1 MSGATIKIK
10 RRAAVNAAGAPAS
23 LKSAELAFN
32 ENATDKNLYYG
43 YGDDGSGNAT
53 SVIAIAGEGSF
64 ATLSTN
70 QTITG
75 NKVFSGTVT
84 LTGAT
89 VSLNSDQL
97 TEGATNKFLTA
108 SGVRT
113 QLSSG
118 SNINYDSS
126 TGAIALAETVAIA
139 SGLTTGGNV
148 TVGGNLVV
156 SGTTTTVN
164 STTVSIADKN
174 LELGTTASPTDAG
187 ADGGGITLKG
197 ASDKTIVWLDATD
210 SWTFNQ
216 AINGLLGLKINGTE
230 IVSSGRVLSNVTL
243 SGIVID
249 GGEF

>member
-1 MSGATIKIK
+1 MSGTIIKIK
-10 RRAAVNAAGAPAS
+10 RRASVNAAGAPSS
-23 LKSAELAFN
+23 LKSGELAFN

-43 YGDDGSGNAT
+43 YGDNGAGVAT
-53 SVIAIAGEGSF
+53 SIVAIAGEGSF
-64 ATLSTN
+64 ATLSTA

-84 LTGAT
+84 LSGAT

-126 TGAIALAETVAIA
+126 TGAIALAATVAIA
-139 SGLTTGGNV
+139 SGLTTGGNL
-148 TVGGNLVV
+148 TVGGDLVV

-164 STTVSIADKN
+164 STTLTVTDKN
-174 LELGTTASPTDAG
+174 LELGTTASPSDAG

-197 ASDKTIVWLDATD
+197 TSDKTIVWLDATD

>member
-1 MSGATIKIK
+1 MSGAIIKIK
-10 RRAAVNAAGAPAS
+10 RRAAINAAGAPAS

-53 SVIAIAGEGSF
+53 SVVAIAGEGSF
-64 ATLSTN
+64 VTLSTA

-75 NKVFSGTVT
+75 GKVFSGVIT

-97 TEGATNKFLTA
+97 TEGAANRFLTA

-113 QLSSG
+113 QLSGG
-118 SNINYDSS
+118 SNINYDSD
-126 TGAIALAETVAIA
+126 TGAIALAAGLVLT
-139 SGLTTGGNV
+139 SGITTGGDV
-148 TVGGNLVV
+148 TVGGNLIV

-174 LELGTTASPTDAG
+174 LELGTTAEPSDAG

-197 ASDKTIVWLDATD
+197 TTDKTVVWLDATN

-216 AINGLLGLKINGTE
+216 AIDGLLGLKINGTE

>member
-1 MSGATIKIK
+1 MSGTIIKIK
-10 RRAAVNAAGAPAS
+10 RRASVNAAGAPSS
-23 LKSAELAFN
+23 LKSGELAFN

-43 YGDDGSGNAT
+43 YGDNGAGVAT
-53 SVIAIAGEGSF
+53 SIVAIAGEGST
-64 ATLSTN
+64 A

-84 LTGAT
+84 LSGAT

-97 TEGATNKFLTA
+97 TEGATNKFLSA

-126 TGAIALAETVAIA
+126 TGAIALAATVAIA
-139 SGLTTGGNV
+139 SGLTTGGNLS
-148 TVGGNLVV
+148 VGGDLVV

-164 STTVSIADKN
+164 STTLTVTDKN
-174 LELGTTASPTDAG
+174 LELGTTASPSDAG

-197 ASDKTIVWLDATD
+197 TSDKTITWVDATD

>member
-118 SNINYDSS
+118 SNVNYDSS
-126 TGAIALAETVAIA
+126 TGAIALAEIVAIA

-174 LELGTTASPTDAG
+174 LELGTTTSPTDAG

-197 ASDKTIVWLDATD
+197 TTDKTIVWLDATD

>member
-156 SGTTTTVN
+156 SGTTTTIN
-164 STTVSIADKN
+164 STTVSVADKN
-174 LELGTTASPTDAG
+174 IELGLVDSPSDIT

-197 ASDKTIVWLDATD
+197 ATDKTIIWASGTTC
-210 SWTFNQ
+210 WTFNQ
-216 AINGLLGLKINGTE
+216 PIDAPSIRVGGVE
-230 IVSSGRVLSNVTL
+230 IVDSSRVLSNVTL
-243 SGIVID
+243 SGVVID

>member
-113 QLSSG
+113 QLSPG

-126 TGAIALAETVAIA
+126 TGAIALTETVAIA

-174 LELGTTASPTDAG
+174 LELGTTTSPTDAG

-197 ASDKTIVWLDATD
+197 TTDKTIVWLDATD

>member
-53 SVIAIAGEGSF
+53 SVVAIAGEGSF
-64 ATLSTN
+64 ATLSTA

-75 NKVFSGTVT
+75 NKVFSGTIT

-89 VSLNSDQL
+89 VALNSDQL
-97 TEGATNKFLTA
+97 TEGATNKFLTV
-108 SGVRT
+108 SGVRA
-113 QLSSG
+113 QLSAG
-118 SNINYDSS
+118 TNISYDSS
-126 TGAIALAETVAIA
+126 TGVIALPAGLVLA
-139 SGLTTGGNV
+139 SGITTGGNL

-164 STTVSIADKN
+164 STTVTIADKN
-174 LELGTTASPTDAG
+174 LELGTTAEPSDAG

-197 ASDKTIVWLDATD
+197 TTDKTIAWVDATD

>member
-75 NKVFSGTVT
+75 DKVFSGTVT

>member
-1 MSGATIKIK
+1 M
-10 RRAAVNAAGAPAS
+10 
-23 LKSAELAFN
+23 
-32 ENATDKNLYYG
+32 
-43 YGDDGSGNAT
+43 
-53 SVIAIAGEGSF
+53 
-64 ATLSTN
+64 
-70 QTITG
+70 
-75 NKVFSGTVT
+75 
-84 LTGAT
+84 
-89 VSLNSDQL
+89 
-97 TEGATNKFLTA
+97 TA

-126 TGAIALAETVAIA
+126 TGAIALAATVAIA
-139 SGLTTGGNV
+139 SGLTTGGNL
-148 TVGGNLVV
+148 TVGGDLVV

-164 STTVSIADKN
+164 STTLTVTDKN
-174 LELGTTASPTDAG
+174 LELGTTASPSDAG

-197 ASDKTIVWLDATD
+197 TSDKTIVWLDATD

>member
-1 MSGATIKIK
+1 MSGAIIKIK
-10 RRAAVNAAGAPAS
+10 RRAAINAAGAPAS
-23 LKSAELAFN
+23 LKSGELAFN

-43 YGDDGSGNAT
+43 YGDNGSGIAT
-53 SVIAIAGEGSF
+53 SIVAIAGEGSF
-64 ATLSTN
+64 VTLSTA
-70 QTITG
+70 QTVTG
-75 NKVFSGTVT
+75 NKIFSGTVT

-97 TEGATNKFLTA
+97 TAGSTNKFLTA

-113 QLSSG
+113 QLSAG
-118 SNINYDSS
+118 SNISYDSG
-126 TGAIALAETVAIA
+126 TGVIALPAELVLA
-139 SGLTTGGNV
+139 SGITTAGSV

-164 STTVSIADKN
+164 STTVNIADKN
-174 LELGTTASPTDAG
+174 LELGTTASPSDAG

-197 ASDKTIVWLDATD
+197 ATDKTITWLDATD

-216 AINGLLGLKINGTE
+216 SINGLLGLKINGTE

>member
-1 MSGATIKIK
+1 MSGAIIKIK
-10 RRAAVNAAGAPAS
+10 RRAAINAAGAPAS
-23 LKSAELAFN
+23 LKSGELAFN

-43 YGDDGSGNAT
+43 YGDNGSGIAT
-53 SVIAIAGEGSF
+53 SIVAIAGEGSF
-64 ATLSTN
+64 VTLSTA
-70 QTITG
+70 QTVTG
-75 NKVFSGTVT
+75 NKIFSGTVT

-97 TEGATNKFLTA
+97 TAGSTNKFLTA

-113 QLSSG
+113 QLSAG
-118 SNINYDSS
+118 SNISYDSG
-126 TGAIALAETVAIA
+126 TGVIALPAELVLA
-139 SGLTTGGNV
+139 SGITTGGSV

-164 STTVSIADKN
+164 STTVNITDKN
-174 LELGTTASPTDAG
+174 LELGTTASPSDAG

-197 ASDKTIVWLDATD
+197 TTDKTITWLDATD

>member
-118 SNINYDSS
+118 SNVNYDSS

>member
-1 MSGATIKIK
+1 MSGAIIKIK
-10 RRAAVNAAGAPAS
+10 RRAAINAAGAPAS
-23 LKSAELAFN
+23 LKSGELAFN
-32 ENATDKNLYYG
+32 EHTADKNLYYG

-53 SVIAIAGEGSF
+53 SVVAIAGEGSF

-97 TEGATNKFLTA
+97 TQGATNKFLTA

-113 QLSSG
+113 QLSAG
-118 SNINYDSS
+118 TNISYDSS
-126 TGAIALAETVAIA
+126 TGVIALPAGLVLA
-139 SGLTTGGNV
+139 SGIATGGNV
-148 TVGGNLVV
+148 TIGGNLVV

-174 LELGTTASPTDAG
+174 LELGTTAEPSDAG

-197 ASDKTIVWLDATD
+197 TSDKTITWVNATD

-243 SGIVID
+243 SGVVID

>member
-97 TEGATNKFLTA
+97 IAGTANKFLTA

-197 ASDKTIVWLDATD
+197 TTDKTIVWLDATD

>member
-64 ATLSTN
+64 ATLNTN

-174 LELGTTASPTDAG
+174 LELGTTASPADAG

-197 ASDKTIVWLDATD
+197 TTDKTIVWLDATD

>member
-174 LELGTTASPTDAG
+174 LELGTTTSPTDAG

-197 ASDKTIVWLDATD
+197 TTDKTIVWLDATD